1 MHIEPVVCRGSVLAL
16 ALTALLSAPV
26 HAQVD
31 TGTISGTV
39 KDEQGGVLP
48 GATVAITHEAQALT
62 LTTVTREDGTYIFT
76 PIRTGAYVVEIEFPG
91 FSKGVRRGITVGIQ
105 EQVRVDFV
113 LQRGTI
119 SEEVLVTADSPVLQT
134 GSGSVGETLK
144 SDTIENLPINGR
156 DYTVLARLTAGV
168 VPPQPGARAPL
179 MFSANG
185 VRPAQNN
192 YLLDGIDNNTS
203 NVDFLSGVAYV
214 VKPPIDAVDEIKIL
228 TSSFS
233 AEYGRAGGAVLN
245 TTLKSGS
252 NKLRGTVW
260 EFNRNDALN
269 ANDYFAKRAGVK
281 KGEFLSNQFGVT
293 SGGPII
299 SSKTFWFFDYEGSPT
314 KQARTW
320 VQTVPTDL
328 ERSSG
333 FTNFADLITQQ
344 SGTIGADVLGRSFPR
359 GTIFDPATTRLL
371 QAGQV
376 DPVTGLPAART
387 GYVRDAF
394 PGNII
399 PANRIDL
406 NALKL
411 MQLYPSPNQTGFRNN
426 YVVNRTNTDDTH
438 AFDVRIDHNFSGN
451 DRLFGRYSFSNN
463 HKIRPS
469 PFEGDGDGG
478 GFSEG
483 DEKVRVNG
491 FALSHTH
498 VLSSTLIN
506 EARFGVGREHTFRL
520 QPNGDDTS
528 NVPARYGITGIPQ
541 LAGNGGLPLIRIG
554 NQNLSDLGHA
564 SWVVSER
571 FSNTAQFSDNLTKVY
586 KSHAFKGGYMYQYIY
601 FGSTQP
607 PYARGEYYADGRYT
621 SLVNQLDPS
630 TGRAQLLLNQ
640 VPSTVPGG
648 VDFLGGLNELR
659 ASPFGSVDA
668 FKTYH
673 GAYAQD
679 SWHATSRLSVN
690 YGVRWDYF
698 SREQELQS
706 EQANMV
712 PGPPAQYLIPAEFKD
727 KPLSPSFVSNL
738 AKDGI
743 QLVYTDQWGS
753 GLGPMPKNN
762 FAPRVDAAYEIA
774 PKVVLRSGYGLFYG
788 AFENRGGNPSLGYNY
803 PFQYTLVYQAP
814 NDTAP
819 NRLPDGSLVGL
830 DARNRVSVDAL
841 NVNANGLTLRGVE
854 FDYKTPR
861 YHSYNVTLQTEVLP
875 EHSLEVAYVGTRGRN
890 LETFTGMNNVRE
902 LLPPGTNPQP
912 YVQWPDFARGSLLVR
927 TVGVSSYDSLQTK
940 FQRRYH
946 RGLQFL
952 VSYTLSDSKTNA
964 GDSLAGGGVGALR
977 APDVAGWDLANDIGL
992 SGFHTKHAFVFSG
1005 NYDLPGTGL
1014 ILGGWR
1020 TNWVL
1025 SMYSGQAQTIN
1036 CSVASGSGT
1045 GCYALL
1051 VGDPYA
1057 GVHNV
1062 DQFYNPA
1069 AFADPKP
1076 VTTIGQTDF
1085 SPLGGQRSQV
1095 TGPPMRQVDMGIA
1108 RQLRIQG
1115 QRQFEIRVEIFN
1127 VTNTAAFNL
1136 PGSLNFLDARNF
1148 ASITSMRNAP
1158 RQVQLGAKLYW

>member
-1 MHIEPVVCRGSVLAL
+1 MRIRSGFGIGLL
-16 ALTALLSAPV
+16 ALTLSALLSASAS
-26 HAQVD
+26 AQVD

-39 KDEQGGVLP
+39 KDQSGAIVP
-48 GATVAITHEAQALT
+48 GATVIITHEGQGLT
-62 LTTVTREDGTYIFT
+62 LTGVTRQDGTYIFT
-76 PIRTGAYVVEIEFPG
+76 PIRTGAYRVDVELQG
-91 FSKGVRRGITVGIQ
+91 FKKEARRGITVGIQ
-105 EQVRVDFV
+105 EQVRADFI
-113 LQRGTI
+113 LQAGGI
-119 SEEVLVTADSPVLQT
+119 SEEVLVTGASPLLQT
-134 GSGSVGETLK
+134 GSGTVGETFK
-144 SDTIENLPINGR
+144 SETLENLPVNGR
-156 DYTVLARLTAGV
+156 DYTVIARLTAGV

-179 MFSANG
+179 MFAANG

-214 VKPPIDAVDEIKIL
+214 VKPPIDAVDEIKVL

-252 NKLRGTVW
+252 NKLRGTLW

-269 ANDYFAKRAGVK
+269 ANDFFANRAGLK
-281 KGEFLSNQFGVT
+281 KGEYLSNQFGIT
-293 SGGPII
+293 AGGPLIP
-299 SSKTFWFFDYEGSPT
+299 SKTFWFADYEGSLS

-320 VQTVPTDL
+320 VRTVPTDL
-328 ERSSG
+328 ERNSG
-333 FTNFADLITQQ
+333 FTNFSDLITGQ
-344 SGTIGADVLGRSFPR
+344 SGTVGADVLGRTFPR
-359 GTIFDPATTRLL
+359 GTVFDPATTRSLL
-371 QAGQV
+371 VGQI
-376 DPVTGLPAART
+376 DPVTGIAATRA
-387 GYVRDAF
+387 GFVRDAF
-394 PGNII
+394 SGNQI
-399 PANRIDL
+399 PVSRIDP

-411 MQLYPSPNQTGFRNN
+411 LQLYPAANLPGLNNN
-426 YVVNRTNTDDTH
+426 YTVNRTNTDDTH
-438 AFDVRIDHNFSGN
+438 ASDIRVDHNFSSN
-451 DRLFGRYSFSNN
+451 DRFFARYSYSNN
-463 HKIRPS
+463 HKLRPS

-478 GFSEG
+478 GFAEG
-483 DEKVRVNG
+483 DEKVWVHG
-491 FALSHTH
+491 FAASHTH
-498 VLSSTLIN
+498 MLSPTLIN
-506 EARFGVGREHTFRL
+506 EARFGVGRERTYRL

-528 NVPARYGITGIPQ
+528 DLPRRYGLLGIPQ

-586 KSHAFKGGYMYQYIY
+586 KSHAFKGGYMYQNIF

-621 SLVNQLDPS
+621 SLVNQLDVS
-630 TGRAQLLLNQ
+630 TARASLLLNQ
-640 VPSTVPGG
+640 IPSRVPGG

-659 ASPFGSVDA
+659 ASPFGAVDA

-679 SWHATSRLSVN
+679 SWRATAKLTVN
-690 YGVRWDYF
+690 YGLRWDWF
-698 SREQELQS
+698 SREQERDS

-712 PGPPAQYLIPAEFKD
+712 LGSPSRYLIPAAWQN

-743 QLVYTDQWGS
+743 QLVYTDEFGS
-753 GLGPMPKNN
+753 GLGKMPKTN

-803 PFQYTLVYQAP
+803 PFQFTLVYQSP

-819 NRLPDGSLVGL
+819 NRLPDGSLVGI
-830 DARNRVSVDAL
+830 DARSRLAL
-841 NVNANGLTLRGVE
+841 DPVIVNANGLTLRGVE
-854 FDYKTPR
+854 FDYQTPR
-861 YHSYNVTLQTEVLP
+861 YHSYNVTLQAEPFANHSVEVGF
-875 EHSLEVAYVGTRGRN
+875 VGTRGRH
-890 LETFTGMNNVRE
+890 LETFTGMNNVQQ

-912 YVQWPDFARGSLLVR
+912 FVQFPDFARGSLNVR

-946 RGLQFL
+946 GGLQFL

-964 GDSLAGGGVGALR
+964 GDSLSGGGVGGLR

-992 SGFHTKHAFVFSG
+992 SGFHTKHALVFSG
-1005 NYDLPGTGL
+1005 NYDLPGKGPL
-1014 ILGGWR
+1014 LGGWR
-1020 TNWVL
+1020 TNWIL
-1025 SMYSGQAQTIN
+1025 SLYSGQAQTIN

-1045 GCYALL
+1045 GCYALV

-1057 GVHNV
+1057 GSHDVN
-1062 DQFYNPA
+1062 QFYNPA
-1069 AFADPKP
+1069 AFVDPKP
-1076 VTTIGQTDF
+1076 VATIGQTDF
-1085 SPLGGQRSQV
+1085 SPLGGTRSQV
-1095 TGPPMRQVDMGIA
+1095 IGPPLRQLDMGFA
-1108 RQLRIQG
+1108 RQMRLRG
-1115 QRQFEIRVEIFN
+1115 QSQFEVRLEVFN
-1127 VTNTAAFNL
+1127 ISNLPAFNQ
-1136 PGSLNFLDARNF
+1136 PGSLNFNDARNF
-1148 ASITSMRNAP
+1148 ASITTMRNTP